1 MKRSALAAALAAASL
16 FTATAQAALFEDDEA
31 RRAIIDLRQRVEQQR
46 QGLAEELRELRRVN
60 EELLRRANDENATL
74 RRGVLELQGQIE
86 ALRSE
91 LARLRGADEQLARDL
106 SDVQR
111 RQRDVAAAV
120 EESAQR
126 LRKFEPAQVNVDG
139 KDIMVEPSEQRD
151 FESALAAF
159 RKGDFVASQV
169 AFGEFLKRYP
179 NSGYRPTALF
189 WIGNAQYANRDY
201 RGAIA
206 NFRSLLQQA
215 PDHPRAPEA
224 VLSIANCQIEL
235 KDNAGARKTLDDLV
249 KAYPQSE
256 AAVAA
261 RERLARLR

>member
-46 QGLAEELRELRRVN
+46 QGLAEELRRGN
-60 EELLRRANDENATL
+60 EEMLRRASDENATL
-74 RRGVLELQGQIE
+74 RRSVLDLQAQIE

-91 LARLRGADEQLARDL
+91 LARLRGADEQLARDI

-111 RQRDVAAAV
+111 RQKDVAASV
-120 EESAQR
+120 EER

-139 KDIMVEPSEQRD
+139 KDILVEPSEQRD

-169 AFGEFLKRYP
+169 TFGEFLKRYP

-189 WIGNAQYANRDY
+189 WIGNAQYANKDY

-206 NFRSLLQQA
+206 NFRLLLQQA

-224 VLSIANCQIEL
+224 VLSIATCQIEL
-235 KDNAGARKTLDDLV
+235 KDNASARRTLDDLV

-256 AAVAA
+256 AASAA

>member
-16 FTATAQAALFEDDEA
+16 FCATAHAALFEDDEA

-46 QGLAEELRELRRVN
+46 LGLTEEVRRANEELR
-60 EELLRRANDENATL
+60 RAAEENATL
-74 RRGVLELQGQIE
+74 RRGVLDLQAQIE
-86 ALRSE
+86 TLRSE
-91 LARLRGADEQLARDL
+91 LARLRGTDEQLARDL

-111 RQRDVAAAV
+111 RQKDVAAAV
-120 EESAQR
+120 EER
-126 LRKFEPAQVNVDG
+126 LRKFEPSQVNVDG

-206 NFRSLLQQA
+206 NFRALLQQA

-235 KDNAGARKTLDDLV
+235 KDNASARRTLDDLV

-256 AAVAA
+256 AASAA